1 MELEN
6 VKAALKWALDNGVV
20 ASSWEEANTGTV
32 HRSLSDGGCGC
43 CAGEADVPDELR
55 ATIYEVLGW
64 T

>member
-6 VKAALKWALDNGVV
+6 VKAALKWALENGAV
-20 ASSWEEANTGTV
+20 ASSWEVPKTGTV
-32 HRSLSDGGCGC
+32 HRSISDGGCGC
-43 CAGEADVPDELR
+43 CAQDAEIPEDLK